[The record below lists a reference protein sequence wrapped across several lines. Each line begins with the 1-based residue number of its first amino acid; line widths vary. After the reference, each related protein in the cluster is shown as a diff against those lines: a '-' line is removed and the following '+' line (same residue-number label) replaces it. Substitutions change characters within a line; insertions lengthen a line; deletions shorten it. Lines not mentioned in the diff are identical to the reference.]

1 MSQIVPAAKPD
12 AGLAPLLMTVVEL
25 VRQLLEAQ
33 VIRRMETGEISDTDL
48 DRAAESL
55 RKLELQVVEVCDT
68 LGINPE
74 DLNMDLG
81 EVGTLL
87 PKKGSYYPGRPS
99 SRASILELLDR
110 LLHTGVVLD
119 GQVDIGLAGLD
130 LIHARL
136 QLVLTS
142 RPL

>member
-1 MSQIVPAAKPD
+1 MSSIMPAEKPD

-33 VIRRMETGEISDTDL
+33 VIRRMETGAISDVDL

-87 PKKGSYYPGRPS
+87 PKKGSYYPGRLS

-110 LLHTGVVLD
+110 LLNTGVVLD